1 MLAHIFIIGGTGFL
15 YYARDSPALLWA
27 GISLISILRSIG
39 ATVAF
44 TSIMVLINNSA
55 GSSRLGYVNGVSQTV
70 ACAVRG
76 VGPALGGAVWS
87 WSLYAR
93 CEI

>member
-1 MLAHIFIIGGTGFL
+1 MV
-15 YYARDSPALLWA
+15 LLWT
-27 GISLISILRSIG
+27 GISLINIFRSIG

-55 GSSRLGYVNGVSQTV
+55 GNGKLGYVNGISQTV

-76 VGPALGGAVWS
+76 VGPAIGGIIWS
-87 WSLYAR
+87 WSLYVFFYNV
-93 CEI
+93 